1 MDKFEVKHM
10 AMTKHNAGNK
20 NQIFFTSLDE
30 LVPQDDLV
38 RKLEACID
46 WDFIYPMVEHL
57 YSNVGRPSID
67 PVVLFKMVFI
77 NIIFGINSMR
87 RTCKEIKVNMSYRWF
102 VGIGIDQEVPNY
114 STWSQNYIRRFGDS
128 DVFDQIFTRILEEV
142 MDYGYLDLTTIFGD
156 STHQKANANK
166 NKFKNENVELAK
178 KIYEDE
184 LLKEINEDRETHGK
198 KPLKAVKRT
207 EVVFDEKTGEEKVE
221 KETKNIKV
229 STTDPESGCFHKGEK
244 QKCFAYSHQT
254 FCDRHGFV
262 VEVETVPGNVHDST
276 SFFRP
281 YEKMLRKYGDDIQN
295 MALDTGYNVP
305 AICKRI
311 SDDGKKMFAPYQR
324 ARGQKGQIKK
334 KEFEYDK
341 EYDYYICP
349 VGQIL
354 KYSTTDREGY
364 RQYKSNPKECA
375 TCPLREQCTKSN
387 NMTKVITRHIW
398 QEYKDEVNE
407 RRLTEEFKDIY
418 PKRKESIERVF
429 ADCKEQHNLRFT
441 RVKGLKRNQHQVLM
455 IFACHNLKKM
465 ANWSWDINQSMA
477 KAKSNLL
484 KFYIKIQNLTKMKI
498 KRKWYSYLNT
508 TLSTI

>member
-1 MDKFEVKHM
+1 M
-10 AMTKHNAGNK
+10 
-20 NQIFFTSLDE
+20 
-30 LVPQDDLV
+30 V

-166 NKFKNENVELAK
+166 NKFKNEKVELAK

-221 KETKNIKV
+221 
-229 STTDPESGCFHKGEK
+229 
-244 QKCFAYSHQT
+244 
-254 FCDRHGFV
+254 
-262 VEVETVPGNVHDST
+262 
-276 SFFRP
+276 
-281 YEKMLRKYGDDIQN
+281 
-295 MALDTGYNVP
+295 
-305 AICKRI
+305 
-311 SDDGKKMFAPYQR
+311 
-324 ARGQKGQIKK
+324 
-334 KEFEYDK
+334 
-341 EYDYYICP
+341 
-349 VGQIL
+349 
-354 KYSTTDREGY
+354 
-364 RQYKSNPKECA
+364 
-375 TCPLREQCTKSN
+375 
-387 NMTKVITRHIW
+387 
-398 QEYKDEVNE
+398 
-407 RRLTEEFKDIY
+407 
-418 PKRKESIERVF
+418 
-429 ADCKEQHNLRFT
+429 
-441 RVKGLKRNQHQVLM
+441 
-455 IFACHNLKKM
+455 
-465 ANWSWDINQSMA
+465 
-477 KAKSNLL
+477 
-484 KFYIKIQNLTKMKI
+484 
-498 KRKWYSYLNT
+498 
-508 TLSTI
+508 